1 MTGRFRLSD
10 SRDLNLLRE
19 LTISQFKLKDQSTFF
34 GLLWS
39 LLNPLVMVGILFVF
53 FATRFGEGV
62 ENYRIFLLLGMVQY
76 THFANATS
84 TSMRSLVTMRQLTGG
99 ALFPKELLVVSSTLA
114 NTADFVIAMA
124 ACVVLAY
131 LTGTPAHWTHLLMLL
146 VVLAQ
151 VLLVTWVSLLL
162 ACAFTM
168 ARDLQHLYQVFLR
181 ALMFITPIF
190 YSASSLG
197 DGMARYL
204 VMLNPLAQLLAVSRP
219 ILIDNQIPD
228 ARTIVVITLT
238 NLVMLVLSWCI
249 FKLLEPRIVEY
260 V

>member
-1 MTGRFRLSD
+1 MARFRLPD
-10 SRDLNLLRE
+10 SRDIFLLRE

-76 THFANATS
+76 THFANSTS
-84 TSMRSLVTMRQLTGG
+84 TAMRSLVTMRQLTGG
-99 ALFPKELLVVSSTLA
+99 ALFPKELLVISSTLA
-114 NTADFVIAMA
+114 NTVDFVIAMA
-124 ACVVLAY
+124 ACVLLAY
-131 LTGTPAHWTHLLMLL
+131 ITGVAAHWTHLLMIL

-151 VLLVTWVSLLL
+151 IVLVTWVSLLL

-204 VMLNPLAQLLAVSRP
+204 VMLNPLAQLLEVSRS
-219 ILIDNQIPD
+219 ILIENRIPD
-228 ARTIVVITLT
+228 LWTLGLLAMT
-238 NLVMLVLSWCI
+238 NLSMLVLSWCI

>member
-1 MTGRFRLSD
+1 MIGRFRLTD
-10 SRDLNLLRE
+10 SRDLFLLRE

-62 ENYRIFLLLGMVQY
+62 ENYRVFLLLGMVQY
-76 THFANATS
+76 THFANSTS
-84 TSMRSLVTMRQLTGG
+84 TAMRSLVTMRQLTGG
-99 ALFPKELLVVSSTLA
+99 ALFPKELLVVSTTLA
-114 NTADFVIAMA
+114 NTVDFVISMA

-131 LTGTPAHWTHLLMLL
+131 LTGTPAHWTHLFMPL

-151 VLLVTWVSLLL
+151 IVLVTWVSLLL

-197 DGMARYL
+197 DGVARYL
-204 VMLNPLAQLLAVSRP
+204 VMLNPLAQLLEVSRS
-219 ILIDNQIPD
+219 ILIENQIPD
-228 ARTIVVITLT
+228 SRALGLIAMT
-238 NLVMLVLSWCI
+238 NLIMLILSWGV

>member
-1 MTGRFRLSD
+1 MSGRLRFSD

-76 THFANATS
+76 TYFATATS

-99 ALFPKELLVVSSTLA
+99 ALFPKELLVVSSALA
-114 NTADFVIAMA
+114 STVDFAIAMA
-124 ACVVLAY
+124 ACVALTY
-131 LTGTPAHWTHLLMLL
+131 LTGTAPHWTHLLLL
-146 VVLAQ
+146 AVVLAEI
-151 VLLVTWVSLLL
+151 LLVTWVSLLL
-162 ACAFTM
+162 ACAFAM

-190 YSASSLG
+190 YSAESLG
-197 DGMARYL
+197 EGVAQY
-204 VMLNPLAQLLAVSRP
+204 VIMLNPLAQLLAVSRSV
-219 ILIDNQIPD
+219 LLHDQIPD
-228 ARTIVVITLT
+228 AGSMVIITLT
-238 NLVMLVLSWCI
+238 NLVMLVSSWFA